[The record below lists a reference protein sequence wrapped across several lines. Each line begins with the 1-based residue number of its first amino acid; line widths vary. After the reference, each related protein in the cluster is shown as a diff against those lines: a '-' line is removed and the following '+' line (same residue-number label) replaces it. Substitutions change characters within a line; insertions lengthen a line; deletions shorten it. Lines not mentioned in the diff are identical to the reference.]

1 MIEVIPFFDGP
12 KGGQSAA
19 ASLDADGPRPGL
31 NVGPEALRR
40 STTRLGRGGCPQE
53 LGGARDDELWTYT
66 GRSDHPG
73 MNQIAAIPAVGLP
86 SEANGATA
94 NPRAASVRLKA
105 KSMSKA
111 YGQRRHD
118 FRRGRQ
124 PTYVDGARTHRN
136 RALLVPRPLPEIRRE
151 VVALRREGGARRALK
166 SNAAIVTVGIITFG
180 VEAAAMFGRLE
191 IERQDKAFQSLA
203 EAIATRLGTTLE
215 GLVVHLDETTIHA
228 HFEMRGYDDDG
239 TPISKVATF
248 RVMSELQDLTAEIM
262 GRFCPGIERGH
273 KKWDRIEAGADY
285 AATLNRSVKELHR
298 DLPSEIEVL
307 RAEIEVLRAEL
318 ELLRA
323 EEVELE
329 ASVAKTREHLAKL
342 EAKVE
347 LNEKEEKRL
356 AVYAARLEGK
366 EAVQADLQARLERLM
381 AAMDT
386 RDAEIAAEEAAI
398 AEREL
403 QVAARESEAQAGLAA
418 VAAVV
423 DEMEA
428 GTIELTDTG
437 DLRMADP
444 SPMRVAPTGI
454 AANLLMLA
462 ERVLRVE
469 RDLRTKGTRLDR
481 LMDRLTTWLGRD
493 DLPEAARRDGA
504 ALRCEVDQDGPDI

>member
-1 MIEVIPFFDGP
+1 
-12 KGGQSAA
+12 
-19 ASLDADGPRPGL
+19 
-31 NVGPEALRR
+31 
-40 STTRLGRGGCPQE
+40 
-53 LGGARDDELWTYT
+53 
-66 GRSDHPG
+66 
-73 MNQIAAIPAVGLP
+73 MNQIAPIPAVVQPP
-86 SEANGATA
+86 SQDETA
-94 NPRAASVRLKA
+94 SNPRAASVRLKA

-118 FRRGRQ
+118 FRTGRQ

-166 SNAAIVTVGIITFG
+166 SNAAIVTAGIITFG

-191 IERQDKAFQSLA
+191 IERQDEAFQSLG
-203 EAIATRLGTTLE
+203 EAIAKRLGTTLE

-273 KKWDRIEAGADY
+273 KKWDRIETGADY

-298 DLPSEIEVL
+298 DLPGEIEVL
-307 RAEIEVLRAEL
+307 RTEL
-318 ELLRA
+318 ALLRA
-323 EEVELE
+323 EEAALE
-329 ASVAKTREHLAKL
+329 VSVAKTRGHLAKL
-342 EAKVE
+342 EAKVV

-366 EAVQADLQARLERLM
+366 EAVQADMQARLERLM

-398 AEREL
+398 AEREV
-403 QVAARESEAQAGLAA
+403 QVAAREAEAQAGLAA

-444 SPMRVAPTGI
+444 SPMRVAPKGI
-454 AANLLMLA
+454 AAKLFNLA

-481 LMDRLTTWLGRD
+481 LMNRLTTWLGRD
-493 DLPEAARRDGA
+493 DLPGAARRDGA
-504 ALRCEVDQDGPDI
+504 ALRCEVDRDGPDI